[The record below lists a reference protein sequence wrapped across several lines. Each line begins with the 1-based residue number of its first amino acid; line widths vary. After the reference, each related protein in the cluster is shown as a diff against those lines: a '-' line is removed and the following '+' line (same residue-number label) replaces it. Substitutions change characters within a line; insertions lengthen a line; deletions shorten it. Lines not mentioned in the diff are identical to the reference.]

1 MNIELEIEQESVFR
15 RLFAYHLAH
24 KSIFNALIASHPD
37 PALFIKALNHYS
49 EPASVG
55 LLNSTF
61 PDQHHTQYE
70 EELQS
75 FISLAEKHRKPPEVK
90 MEFQTEA

>member
-1 MNIELEIEQESVFR
+1 MNIELEIEQESVLR

-24 KSIFNALIASHPD
+24 KSIFNALIASHPNPD
-37 PALFIKALNHYS
+37 LFVKALNHYS
-49 EPASVG
+49 EAANVG

-70 EELQS
+70 EELAS
-75 FISLAEKHRKPPEVK
+75 FVALAQKHAIPAE
-90 MEFQTEA
+90 